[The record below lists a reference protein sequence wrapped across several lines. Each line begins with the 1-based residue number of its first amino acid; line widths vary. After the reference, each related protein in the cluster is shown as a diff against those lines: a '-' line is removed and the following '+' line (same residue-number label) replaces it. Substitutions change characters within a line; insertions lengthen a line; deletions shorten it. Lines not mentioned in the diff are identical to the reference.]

1 MFELILLAPV
11 AQVEELSDALDALDA
26 LSVSVEDA
34 DAQTPAEQALFGEPG
49 MPPPKAGWE
58 RSRVVS
64 LFDSEAL
71 ARDAAG
77 LLSAQDFFEGCQVV
91 AIQPVP
97 EQDWVRLTQS
107 QFEPV
112 EITPAF
118 WIVPTWHEPPAQAT
132 QVIRLDP
139 GLAFGTG
146 THPTTRMCLRWIA
159 AHGTPPDAGTAPS
172 GGSEPNEVG
181 SVGAGRLGR
190 VLDYGC
196 GSGILAIGAAKFG
209 AEGIDALDIDEAAVQ
224 STLANAEA
232 NHVKLNA
239 GLPDKVAGTYQTV
252 VANILATPLKVLA
265 PLLCSRVA
273 PGGALVLAG
282 ILERQAD
289 ELKAAY
295 APYAKLQVA
304 DQEDGWILMTARL

>member
-1 MFELILLAPV
+1 MSLFELVLLAPV

-34 DAQTPAEQALFGEPG
+34 DAHTAAEQALFGEPG
-49 MPPPKAGWE
+49 MPPPQAGWE

-77 LLSAQDFFEGCQVV
+77 LLSAQDFFAGCQVV

-107 QFEPV
+107 QFAPV

-159 AHGTPPDAGTAPS
+159 GQGAAGKS
-172 GGSEPNEVG
+172 LE
-181 SVGAGRLGR
+181 R

-209 AEGIDALDIDEAAVQ
+209 ASGIDAVDIDEAAVQ
-224 STLANAEA
+224 STLANAGA
-232 NHVKLNA
+232 NHVSLNA
-239 GLPDKVAGTYQTV
+239 GLPDKVDGVYQTV
-252 VANILATPLKVLA
+252 LANILATPLKVLA
-265 PLLCSRVA
+265 PLLCARVA
-273 PGGALVLAG
+273 PGGSLVLAG

-295 APYAKLQVA
+295 APHARLQVS